1 MKYPPT
7 TVTGIEWP
15 LSRKI
20 GIKWLLMKACELLL
34 LFVVLIT
41 LLVGNAM
48 HYTVFHH
55 LEHIAN
61 DMLKII
67 IGVWLF
73 KINNN
78 LKGAVKA

>member
-1 MKYPPT
+1 
-7 TVTGIEWP
+7 
-15 LSRKI
+15 
-20 GIKWLLMKACELLL
+20 MKACELLL

-67 IGVWLF
+67 IGV
-73 KINNN
+73 
-78 LKGAVKA
+78 